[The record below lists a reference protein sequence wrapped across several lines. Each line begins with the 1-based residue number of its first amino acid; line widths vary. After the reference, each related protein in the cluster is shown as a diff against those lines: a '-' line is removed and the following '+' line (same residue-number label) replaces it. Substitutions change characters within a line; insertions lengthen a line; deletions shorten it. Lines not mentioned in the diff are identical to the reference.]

1 MLKSKKCIQGIGP
14 YSARE
19 LVSLFVY
26 NSFFFFLLT
35 EQKKSSTELR
45 KTHMSLSSDAG
56 FMLGKAAVL
65 QGGWN
70 ANETRRLFA

>member
-1 MLKSKKCIQGIGP
+1 M
-14 YSARE
+14 E

>member
-1 MLKSKKCIQGIGP
+1 MHSRYRALP
-14 YSARE
+14 LE

-56 FMLGKAAVL
+56 FMLGKAAAVL